1 MVMKNDSKLTNADK
15 SKINKEIVFVNVT
28 GVKLGSS
35 SNSIEQQ
42 NQPED
47 LNSSF
52 MSVMPSK
59 S

>member
-1 MVMKNDSKLTNADK
+1 MVMKNDSKLTNVDK

>member
-1 MVMKNDSKLTNADK
+1 MVMKNDSKLTNVDK

-28 GVKLGSS
+28 GVKLVSL